1 MFRRCWLCAVGLL
14 AGCPAPLAIGV
25 YGPQPA
31 YGVTPPPHDPTVQIT
46 DFSYTPSSPI
56 HRGDTLTFTAKLSRP
71 APGNALE
78 VVLGDPA
85 RNFAALRDD
94 GLAPDDHANDGVY
107 RGTAVWK
114 YSFGLAQDEPV
125 KVQMT
130 WSDGVPGGEL
140 AGPPLTVEE

>member
-1 MFRRCWLCAVGLL
+1 MDDLQDKRPRVQD
-14 AGCPAPLAIGV
+14 AG
-25 YGPQPA
+25 
-31 YGVTPPPHDPTVQIT
+31 
-46 DFSYTPSSPI
+46 PI
-56 HRGDTLTFTAKLSRP
+56 ESRVS
-71 APGNALE
+71 GRSLQYCR
-78 VVLGDPA
+78 GDPA

-130 WSDGVPGGEL
+130 WYDGYPGGEL
-140 AGPPLTVEE
+140 AGAPLTVEE